1 MLATGVRE
9 VENGVWVLDLHGEL
23 DLSTVEALNG
33 AVDAIV
39 PEHPRGVAVDLADV
53 PFMDTSGISALV
65 AAKKRL
71 QETGAFLAVL
81 QPHPMPRSLLQLS
94 NLDHLLLVSGSLTE
108 AFGRAAAEAGR
119 SGARSPA
126 AR

>member
-1 MLATGVRE
+1 MLATRARE
-9 VENGVWVLDLHGEL
+9 VENGVWVLDLHGDL
-23 DLSTVEALNG
+23 DLSTVDALSD

-71 QETGAFLAVL
+71 QKTGAFLAVL
-81 QPHPMPRSLLQLS
+81 QPHPMPRSLLQVT
-94 NLDHLLLVSGSLTE
+94 NLDRLLLMSGSVTE
-108 AFGRAAAEAGR
+108 ASGRAAAEAGR
-119 SGARSPA
+119 SGARAPA
-126 AR
+126 AL

>member
-1 MLATGVRE
+1 
-9 VENGVWVLDLHGEL
+9 
-23 DLSTVEALNG
+23 
-33 AVDAIV
+33 
-39 PEHPRGVAVDLADV
+39 
-53 PFMDTSGISALV
+53 MDTSGISALV

-108 AFGRAAAEAGR
+108 AFGRAAELARDSGR
-119 SGARSPA
+119 LHEESRPARDSA
-126 AR
+126 SVG

>member
-1 MLATGVRE
+1 MLATEVRE
-9 VENGVWVLDLHGEL
+9 TEDGVWVLDLHGEL
-23 DLSTVEALNG
+23 DLSTAETLSD

-53 PFMDTSGISALV
+53 PFMDSSGISALV

-81 QPHPMPRSLLQLS
+81 KPHPMPRSLLQLA
-94 NLDHLLLVSGSLTE
+94 NLDGLLMVSGSLAE
-108 AFGRAAAEAGR
+108 ASGRAR
-119 SGARSPA
+119 VDTTSPA